1 MSVSVKEARHIADL
15 ARLKF
20 TDEELDK
27 IAQDMSDVIGYVEEL
42 NQVDTSD
49 VEITVNPIYIENRL
63 REDVVEG
70 ELKSEKF
77 LMNAPETVEGY
88 LKVPKLMGGEGSEN

>member
-1 MSVSVKEARHIADL
+1 MGVTVNEARHIADL

-20 TDEELDK
+20 TDQELEK

-42 NQVDTSD
+42 NQIDTD
-49 VEITVNPIYIENRL
+49 NVEITVNPVYIENRL

-70 ELKSEKF
+70 EMERDLF
-77 LMNAPETVEGY
+77 LMNVPQKVEGY
-88 LKVPKLMGGEGSEN
+88 LKVPRLLGGEDSEN